1 MDIDVM
7 GKHIHSLLAFKG
19 ELEKMMEG
27 SGGNVEKATDQ
38 LDQLMQF
45 KSTVEASMPDIGKM
59 VQDISTVVDDIA
71 KVKTD
76 LAPVLEWIAAQQK
89 AIDAA
94 KAEEAKKAEEAA
106 AAKAAAAEK
115 PPEPPAAPADK
126 PLEHIAEV
134 EASIGDAQPA
144 ERSESEQTPG

>member
-1 MDIDVM
+1 MDLDVM

-27 SGGNVEKATDQ
+27 SRGNVEKATDQ

-45 KSTVEASMPDIGKM
+45 KSTVEDSMPDIGKM

-94 KAEEAKKAEEAA
+94 KAEEAAAPKPAATIEQPPAA
-106 AAKAAAAEK
+106 A
-115 PPEPPAAPADK
+115 PPPNEPPAA
-126 PLEHIAEV
+126 AEPV
-134 EASIGDAQPA
+134 
-144 ERSESEQTPG
+144 ERSESEHTPG

>member
-1 MDIDVM
+1 MDLDVM

-76 LAPVLEWIAAQQK
+76 LAPVLEWIAAKQ
-89 AIDAA
+89 
-94 KAEEAKKAEEAA
+94 KAEEDLKAARAETDKALAK
-106 AAKAAAAEK
+106 AAAEK
-115 PPEPPAAPADK
+115 PPEPPAATADE

-144 ERSESEQTPG
+144 ERSESEHTPG

>member
-1 MDIDVM
+1 MDLDVM

-45 KSTVEASMPDIGKM
+45 KSTVEAALPDIGKM

-89 AIDAA
+89 AAEDLKAA
-94 KAEEAKKAEEAA
+94 HAAEAA
-106 AAKAAAAEK
+106 AAASEQHHADT
-115 PPEPPAAPADK
+115 PPHNEPPPGSEAA
-126 PLEHIAEV
+126 
-134 EASIGDAQPA
+134 A
-144 ERSESEQTPG
+144 ERSESEHSAG